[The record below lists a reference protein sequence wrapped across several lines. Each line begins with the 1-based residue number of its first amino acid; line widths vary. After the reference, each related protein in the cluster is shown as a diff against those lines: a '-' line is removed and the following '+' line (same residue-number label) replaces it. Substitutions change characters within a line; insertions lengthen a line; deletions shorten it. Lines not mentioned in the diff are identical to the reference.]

1 MRVLVT
7 GGAGFIGSHL
17 VKRLI
22 RAGEDVTVLDNLS
35 TGRQKKSGHNL
46 LDDPMRLVNG
56 DIRDI
61 ENVRSCV
68 KDADRVVHLAAIA
81 SVPYSIKKPAET
93 HDVNV
98 EGTLNILKACHEY
111 EVAKLV
117 YASSCAVYGEPRF
130 IPVTEEHGVSATF

>member
-22 RAGEDVTVLDNLS
+22 REGESVTVLDNLS
-35 TGRQKKSGHNL
+35 TGRKENL
-46 LDDPMRLVNG
+46 DHLPNEDRLRFVNG
-56 DIRDI
+56 DIRDR
-61 ENVRSCV
+61 ENVKSCV

-81 SVPYSIKKPAET
+81 SVPYSIRKPTET

-98 EGTLNILKACHEY
+98 DGTLMSYKPATSTILQSWSTPPPAPSME
-111 EVAKLV
+111 
-117 YASSCAVYGEPRF
+117 SPGSF
-130 IPVTEEHGVSATF
+130 